1 MCARIT
7 PKRLGSTGPSAYYA
21 GPGIANRSRRTE
33 SYARSIVGS
42 PNSKIGC
49 WLLMYPRDYTS

>member
-33 SYARSIVGS
+33 SYAPVYRGFAE
-42 PNSKIGC
+42 
-49 WLLMYPRDYTS
+49 L

>member
-21 GPGIANRSRRTE
+21 GAPGIANRSRRTE
-33 SYARSIVGS
+33 SHAPVYRGLAE
-42 PNSKIGC
+42 
-49 WLLMYPRDYTS
+49 L